1 MLKEMRSSERSD
13 TGAEGLGRSAMRE
26 RNYRQYCGLASAL
39 DAVGDR
45 WTLLVVRELLLGPR
59 RYMELQADLPGI
71 GTNLLAARLKKLC
84 ELGLVRRAGL
94 APHSYHLTAEGERMR
109 DSVLALSRFGMGLL
123 TDPTADVVVR
133 PHWGFLAVAAM
144 ADANRLP
151 ELSEAYE
158 FRVDDEVFHLAVQ
171 DGHARPA
178 RGPAFAP
185 ALVAITDATTFVR
198 IGAGLIDPMD
208 AVATGR
214 LTLTGDPAAAWRCS
228 VVLGLARAPHQS

>member
-1 MLKEMRSSERSD
+1 MLEKMGSSERLDAGS
-13 TGAEGLGRSAMRE
+13 EGSGRSAMRE

-59 RYMELQADLPGI
+59 RYVELQADLPGI
-71 GTNLLAARLKKLC
+71 GTNLLAARLKKLR
-84 ELGLVRRAGL
+84 ELGLVQRAGL

-144 ADANRLP
+144 ADAKRLP

-158 FRVDDEVFHLAVQ
+158 FRVDDEVFHLEVRNGNAL
-171 DGHARPA
+171 PA
-178 RGPAFAP
+178 RGPAATP
-185 ALVAITDATTFVR
+185 AMVATTDAITFVQ
-198 IGAGLIDPMD
+198 IGAGLIDPMG
-208 AVATGR
+208 AVAAGR
-214 LTLTGDPAAAWRCS
+214 LTLTGDPAAAGRCS
-228 VVLGLARAPHQS
+228 LVLGLAKPTQQS